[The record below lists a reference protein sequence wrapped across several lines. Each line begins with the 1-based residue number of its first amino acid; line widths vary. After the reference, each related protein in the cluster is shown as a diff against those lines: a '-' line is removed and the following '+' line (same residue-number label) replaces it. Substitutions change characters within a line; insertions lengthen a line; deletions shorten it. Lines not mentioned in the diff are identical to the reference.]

1 MGVRTTAG
9 FFEDLWC
16 YVSLHMAW
24 HNEAQLGVIGAVVAV
39 TVVVVPV
46 IVAVVPVFVLVVS
59 VIVLVVPVIVAVVAV
74 TVVVVPVIV
83 VVVSRT
89 QRKKMGEKEKTQCQK
104 EISTA
109 TVRDSGG
116 RPPAHAHIP
125 AMPPP

>member
-1 MGVRTTAG
+1 MRH
-9 FFEDLWC
+9 
-16 YVSLHMAW
+16 SW

-46 IVAVVPVFVLVVS
+46 IVIVTVVVPVIVVVVPVF
-59 VIVLVVPVIVAVVAV
+59 VAVVAV

-89 QRKKMGEKEKTQCQK
+89 QRKKMGEKEKNQCQK

>member
-1 MGVRTTAG
+1 
-9 FFEDLWC
+9 
-16 YVSLHMAW
+16 
-24 HNEAQLGVIGAVVAV
+24 
-39 TVVVVPV
+39 VVVPV
-46 IVAVVPVFVLVVS
+46 IVA
-59 VIVLVVPVIVAVVAV
+59 VVPVIVAVVAV